1 MARKTW
7 RTLEAYHGMI
17 YFVPEAEAAYAALG
31 LEGRQG
37 YFASRSAA
45 MGAVPAEVVIAT
57 FFNFSPALVRRA
69 IPSAWDV
76 APPPA
81 VLEARLS
88 GADAALRRMC
98 EDAPASEAVELAR
111 AAAERAAER
120 PEGRP
125 LFAAHTS
132 LPWPDEP
139 HLSLW
144 MAITWLREFRGDGH
158 IAALTMAGLTG
169 CEALVLH
176 AGSGE
181 VPASVLQSSRAWD
194 DESWSA
200 AVTSLAERG
209 WVDGEG
215 ALTAEGAAQRDAIEQ
230 RTDELALPAW
240 EAIGEDGC
248 ARLRELVR
256 PLSKA
261 IVASGGIGFR

>member
-57 FFNFSPALVRRA
+57 FFNFCPALVRRA
-69 IPSAWDV
+69 IPSSWEV
-76 APPPA
+76 ASPEA

-88 GADAALRRMC
+88 AADAALRRMC
-98 EDAPASEAVELAR
+98 DDPAAEAVELAR

-120 PEGRP
+120 PEGRA

-139 HLSLW
+139 RLALW

-158 IAALTMAGLTG
+158 VAALTMAGLTG

-176 AGSGE
+176 AASGD
-181 VPASVLQSSRAWD
+181 VPAPVLQSSRAWD
-194 DESWSA
+194 DDSWSA
-200 AVTSLAERG
+200 AVSSLAGRG
-209 WVDGEG
+209 WLDESG
-215 ALTAEGAAQRDAIEQ
+215 ALTDEGGARRDAIER
-230 RTDELALPAW
+230 RTDELALSAW

-261 IVASGGIGFR
+261 IVANGGIGFR

>member
-17 YFVPEAEAAYAALG
+17 YFVPEAEAAYEALG
-31 LEGRQG
+31 LQGRQG

-57 FFNFSPALVRRA
+57 FFNFCPSLVRRA
-69 IPSAWDV
+69 IPSAWEV
-76 APPPA
+76 ASPAA

-88 GADAALRRMC
+88 AADAALRRMC
-98 EDAPASEAVELAR
+98 EAPAAEAVELAR
-111 AAAERAAER
+111 AAAERAAGR

-132 LPWPDEP
+132 LPWPEDP
-139 HLSLW
+139 YLSLW

-158 IAALTMAGLTG
+158 VAALTMAGLTG

-176 AGSGE
+176 AASGE
-181 VPASVLQSSRAWD
+181 VPAAVLQSSRAWD
-194 DESWSA
+194 DASWSA
-200 AVTSLAERG
+200 AVASLAERG
-209 WVDGEG
+209 WVDGTG
-215 ALTAEGAAQRDAIEQ
+215 ALTAEGTAQREAIEE

-240 EAIGEDGC
+240 MAIGEDGC

-261 IVASGGIGFR
+261 IVAGGGIGFR